1 MNRLTNYLDN
11 LLPMNLSPKEVEI
24 YLISRGLKKL

>member
-11 LLPMNLSPKEVEI
+11 QLTMNLPPKEVEI
-24 YLISRGLKKL
+24 YLISRD